1 MAKNKKKDGH
11 FALQLR
17 HQIDD
22 DGLSADRF
30 TMVTKMEIQ
39 SRSNHCLS
47 HIDDVDIDSPMIVVY
62 NAPSIKDEQEIF
74 CFSMVKKIII
84 K

>member
-1 MAKNKKKDGH
+1 MAKKKKKHGH

-17 HQIDD
+17 RQIDD
-22 DGLSADRF
+22 DGLSAARF

-39 SRSNHCLS
+39 SRSNRCLS